1 MYLFMAFEARPAF
14 KWSLA
19 AWCKAPSSIGPS
31 RSLGVLA
38 ISDIS
43 VGTGEAEP
51 PVLVVPAEATDQVLC
66 PIDSDLSKDY
76 SFVYLCSYYILEAY
90 F

>member
-43 VGTGEAEP
+43 V
-51 PVLVVPAEATDQVLC
+51 QIVLC
-66 PIDSDLSKDY
+66 QINIFYHQLTQNTTTD
-76 SFVYLCSYYILEAY
+76 FVR
-90 F
+90 FT

>member
-43 VGTGEAEP
+43 VQ
-51 PVLVVPAEATDQVLC
+51 VVLC
-66 PIDSDLSKDY
+66 QINIFVSPINPKYNDRFFSDLLRFKQNVLKFKTQS
-76 SFVYLCSYYILEAY
+76 L
-90 F
+90 